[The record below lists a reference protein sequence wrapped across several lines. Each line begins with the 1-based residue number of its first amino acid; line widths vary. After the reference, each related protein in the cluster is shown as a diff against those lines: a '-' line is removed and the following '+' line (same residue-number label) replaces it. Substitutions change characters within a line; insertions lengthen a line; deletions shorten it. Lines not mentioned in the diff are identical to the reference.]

1 MYVGYKHINLS
12 TIYAKETTENV
23 QYKSKVCGIP

>member
-1 MYVGYKHINLS
+1 MHVGYKPINLS
-12 TIYAKETTENV
+12 TIYAKEATENI